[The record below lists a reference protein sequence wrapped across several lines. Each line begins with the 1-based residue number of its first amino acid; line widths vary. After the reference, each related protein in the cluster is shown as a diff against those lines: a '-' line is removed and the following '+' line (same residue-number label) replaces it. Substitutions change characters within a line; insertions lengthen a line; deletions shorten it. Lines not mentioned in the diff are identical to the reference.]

1 MKKILVFLLSFVL
14 LLPLFSVPASG
25 AGFDGELQAVS
36 AVLYEPETG
45 TFLYEKDADRT
56 LPPASVTKVMT
67 ILLICEAIDSGKLS
81 PEETVTVSEYA
92 SSMGGSQVFLSPGE
106 EMKVSDLLKCI
117 VVASAN
123 DAAVAMAEHLAGS
136 EDSFVAEMNRRAESL
151 GMQNTHFENVTGLDD
166 TVTHHV
172 TSARDIAL
180 MSAELITKHPMIL
193 SYSGIWMDS
202 IRDGSFTLTNT
213 NRLIRFYPGA
223 TGLKTGSTAK
233 AKFCISATA
242 ERGGL
247 KLIAVIM
254 AAPTRDVRNAEAK
267 KLLDFGFA
275 NYEIYRS
282 EGETVR
288 NIPLTG
294 AEESGFS
301 AEYPSFVRLVEK
313 GKAKAVRAE
322 RELRESYAAPIAPGE
337 IVGKVCYT
345 LGGEKIGETEIKAS
359 AGAERIGFWGV
370 ARRVTQKILAFYPD
384 KSEKNG

>member
-1 MKKILVFLLSFVL
+1 MKKILVFLLSFAL
-14 LLPLFSVPASG
+14 FLPLFSVSVSG
-25 AGFDGELQAVS
+25 AEFDGQLQAVS

-45 TFLYEKDADRT
+45 TFLYEKDADHA

-106 EMKVSDLLKCI
+106 EMKVSELLKCI

-123 DAAVAMAEHLAGS
+123 DAAVAVAEHLAGS

-151 GMQNTHFENVTGLDD
+151 GMHNTHFENVTGLDD
-166 TVTHHV
+166 TVTNHV

-193 SYSGIWMDS
+193 AYSGIWMDS

-282 EGETVR
+282 EGETIR
-288 NIPLTG
+288 DIPLTG
-294 AEESGFS
+294 GEESGFS
-301 AEYPSFVRLVEK
+301 AEYPSFLRLVEK
-313 GKAKAVRAE
+313 GKAKSVRQE
-322 RELRESYAAPIAPGE
+322 RELEESYAAPIVPGE
-337 IVGKVCYT
+337 IIGKVFYT
-345 LGGEKIGETEIKAS
+345 LDGERIGETDIKAS
-359 AGAERIGFWGV
+359 AGAEKIGFWGV
-370 ARRVTQKILAFYPD
+370 VRRVVQKIIAFYPD
-384 KSEKNG
+384 KSENDG

>member
-1 MKKILVFLLSFVL
+1 MKKIIVFLLSCAIF
-14 LLPLFSVPASG
+14 LPLFSFPAAG
-25 AGFDGELQAVS
+25 AVFDGELQAAA

-45 TFLYEKDADRT
+45 TFLYEKEADLA

-81 PEETVTVSEYA
+81 PDESVTVSEYA

-106 EMKVSDLLKCI
+106 EMNVAELLKCI

-151 GMQNTHFENVTGLDD
+151 GMKNTHFENVTGLDD
-166 TVTHHV
+166 TVTNHV

-180 MSAELITKHPMIL
+180 MSAELILKHPKIL
-193 SYSGIWMDS
+193 EYSGIWMDS
-202 IRDGSFTLTNT
+202 IRGGSFTLTNT

-242 ERGGL
+242 ERSGL

-254 AAPTRDVRNAEAK
+254 AAPTRDIRNAEAK

-275 NYEIYRS
+275 NYEIYRA
-282 EGETVR
+282 EGETIR
-288 NIPLTG
+288 GIPLTG
-294 AEESGFS
+294 GVTKSFS
-301 AEYPSFVRLVEK
+301 ASYPSFQRLVEK
-313 GKAKAVRAE
+313 GKARAIRPE
-322 RELRESYAAPIAPGE
+322 RETEESYAAPIAPGE
-337 IVGKVCYT
+337 IIGKVFYT
-345 LGGEKIGETEIKAS
+345 LDSEKIGETDIKATD
-359 AGAERIGFWGV
+359 GAEKIGFWGV
-370 ARRVTQKILAFYPD
+370 VRRVAQKIISFCPD
-384 KSEKNG
+384 ISENNA